1 MTGRVVITGAAG
13 FIGSRIAARA
23 LDAGAAVLGIDD
35 FDPYYPRALKEMAIA
50 PVAEHPRFAFWEGDV
65 RDTDALASRV
75 AGHRPDVI
83 VHCAAR
89 AGVRASVA
97 DRSTYLERNVWGTA
111 AVLHAAGRV
120 GVRRIVFASSSS
132 VYGDTAPPFREDER
146 LGRPQSPYAA
156 TKQAGERLCALF
168 ARRAGMRIAMLRFFS
183 VYGPGQRPDQAIAR
197 FAAALVRGG
206 GIEQYGAATSA
217 RDYTHVDD
225 VAAAI
230 EAATRWT
237 AEAEPAAR
245 AFNVGTGRAT
255 PLKRVI
261 ALVAESCGARVAV
274 RRTGAQPGDVHR
286 TQADVSRAAAEL
298 GWRAT
303 ITPEAGIPA
312 YVHWYEVRHAGESR
326 AAS

>member
-1 MTGRVVITGAAG
+1 LTSRVAITGAAG
-13 FIGSRIAARA
+13 FIGSRVAARR

-35 FDPYYPRALKEMAIA
+35 FDPFYPRAVKEAAVGPCIA
-50 PVAEHPRFAFWEGDV
+50 DPGFALWEGDV
-65 RDTDALASRV
+65 RDVDALA
-75 AGHRPDVI
+75 AHLAAHRTDVVI
-83 VHCAAR
+83 HCAAR
-89 AGVRASVA
+89 AGVRASFA
-97 DRSTYLERNVWGTA
+97 DRSAYVERNVRGTA
-111 AVLHAAGRV
+111 AVLEAARRT
-120 GVRRIVFASSSS
+120 GVQRIVLASSSS
-132 VYGDTAPPFREDER
+132 VYGDAEPPFGEDEP

-197 FAAALVRGG
+197 FTAALVHGG

-225 VAAAI
+225 VAAAVD
-230 EAATRWT
+230 AAAVWT
-237 AEAEPAAR
+237 GHGAPAAR
-245 AFNVGTGRAT
+245 AFNVGTGCAT
-255 PLKRVI
+255 PLGRII
-261 ALVAESCGARVAV
+261 ALVAEARGGRVAV
-274 RRTGAQPGDVHR
+274 RRTAAQPGDVHR

-312 YVHWYEVRHAGESR
+312 YVHWYEVHHAGESR

>member
-1 MTGRVVITGAAG
+1 M
-13 FIGSRIAARA
+13 
-23 LDAGAAVLGIDD
+23 LGIDD
-35 FDPYYPRALKEMAIA
+35 FDPFYSRALKESAMAPFA
-50 PVAEHPRFAFWEGDV
+50 AHPRFALWEGDV
-65 RDTDALASRV
+65 RDVEALAGRF
-75 AGHRPDVI
+75 AAHRPEVV

-89 AGVRASVA
+89 AGVRSSFA
-97 DRSTYLERNVWGTA
+97 DRSAYVGRNVRGTA
-111 AVLHAAGRV
+111 AVLEAARRT

-132 VYGDTAPPFREDER
+132 VYGDAAPPFREDAP

-156 TKQAGERLCALF
+156 TKQAGERLCAHF
-168 ARRAGMRIAMLRFFS
+168 ACRAGMRIAMLRFFS

-197 FAAALVRGG
+197 FAGALVHGG
-206 GIEQYGAATSA
+206 GIAQYGAATSA

-225 VAAAI
+225 VVAAVEAAAC
-230 EAATRWT
+230 WT
-237 AEAEPAAR
+237 ARSVPAAR

-255 PLKRVI
+255 PLGRVI
-261 ALVAESCGARVAV
+261 ALVAEAHGARVAV

-303 ITPEAGIPA
+303 IIPEAGIPG
-312 YVHWYEVRHAGESR
+312 YVQWYEVGHAGESR